1 MVNATVARN
10 DTLSAVGALV
20 RRHDRDRFLT
30 ALFAPAERREA
41 LFALYAFNF
50 EVAKTREV
58 VTEPMLGRIRLQ
70 WWREVIEEI
79 YSGGRVRTHEVAQP
93 LAEAV
98 RGHALTREHLERM
111 IGARERDLEEDP
123 PATLAELE
131 AYAQDSSSRLLWLAL
146 EALGVRDA
154 AAGEAAREIGIAW
167 ALTGLIRA
175 IPHHARAR
183 RLYIPG
189 DVAAEAGLTPEQVFA
204 LRPSAPLAGAAERLA
219 AAALVHLGAGRRTG
233 APRAAVPAL
242 LPARLAGQYLKR
254 LMRARYDVFSPAL
267 MVPDALKTLRL
278 SAAAVTGRY

>member
-1 MVNATVARN
+1 MARN
-10 DTLSAVGALV
+10 DTLSPVGALV

-79 YSGGRVRTHEVAQP
+79 YSGSRVRAHEVAQP

-98 RGHALTREHLERM
+98 RAYGLTREHLERV
-111 IGARERDLEEDP
+111 IDARERDLEDDP

-131 AYAQDSSSRLLWLAL
+131 AYAEDSSSRLLWLAL

-175 IPHHARAR
+175 IPHHARCR
-183 RLYIPG
+183 RLYIPA

-204 LRPSAPLAGAAERLA
+204 LRPSPPLASAAERLA
-219 AAALVHLGAGRRTG
+219 AAALAHLGAGRRRG
-233 APRAAVPAL
+233 APRAAIPAL

-267 MVPDALKTLRL
+267 MVPDGLKTLRL